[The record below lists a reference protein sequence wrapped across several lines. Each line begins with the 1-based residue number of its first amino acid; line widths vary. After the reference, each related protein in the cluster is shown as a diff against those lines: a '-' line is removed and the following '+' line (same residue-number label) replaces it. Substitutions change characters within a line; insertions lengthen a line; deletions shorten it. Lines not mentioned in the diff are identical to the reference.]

1 MDILVSG
8 IKILFQAGLVILLV
22 FSLFHWIR
30 TGFWVPRYIHFAAVC
45 SMVVA
50 ALLAYG
56 EFSSGGGHKMVY
68 LVLVIG
74 FPLSVYLIYGIYGG
88 GFHSKELR
96 INQLLS
102 IDRAMDKDEA
112 LSLLKEQ
119 LGTYKEWSYENLLIL
134 SANGQSVEIT
144 SGSGRRYKFT
154 IQVNARDDRADDPLQ
169 VVGILTDLGKR
180 FYRPRSWAMFLMN
193 KRGEVIGDGLKN
205 Y

>member
-1 MDILVSG
+1 
-8 IKILFQAGLVILLV
+8 
-22 FSLFHWIR
+22 
-30 TGFWVPRYIHFAAVC
+30 
-45 SMVVA
+45 
-50 ALLAYG
+50 
-56 EFSSGGGHKMVY
+56 MVY